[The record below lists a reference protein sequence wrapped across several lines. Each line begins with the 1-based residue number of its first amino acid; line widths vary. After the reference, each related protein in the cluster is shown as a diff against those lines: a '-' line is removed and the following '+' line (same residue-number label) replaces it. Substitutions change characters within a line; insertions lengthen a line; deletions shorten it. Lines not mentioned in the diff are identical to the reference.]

1 MIDTPKGGTGYL
13 HRYTAIKEPT
23 LMLPYSPDAEMRQRS
38 TARAQPRRRPARQ
51 PLRLRPAV
59 GVLRQRAPISCGTS
73 TRCRCSGSQARLV
86 FVVVVE

>member
-1 MIDTPKGGTGYL
+1 
-13 HRYTAIKEPT
+13 
-23 LMLPYSPDAEMRQRS
+23 MLPYSPDAETLALIS

-59 GVLRQRAPISCGTS
+59 GVLRRRAPISCGTS
-73 TRCRCSGSQARLV
+73 TRCRCSGSQARLG